1 MFSKILIANRG
12 EIACRVIRTARKMG
26 IATVAVY
33 SDADARAPHVKLADE
48 SVRLGPPPA
57 SESYLDAELIVMACK
72 ETGAEAVHPGYG
84 FLSERESFARALE
97 EAGIAFIGPP
107 PGAIAAMG
115 DKIESKKLALA
126 AGVSVVPGFVG
137 EIEDTEHAVRIAGEI
152 GYPVMM
158 KASAGGGGKGMR
170 LAYSEKDVR
179 EGFEATRRE
188 GLASFGDDRV
198 FIEKFVENPRHIEIQ
213 LIGDKAGNLLYLGER
228 ECSVQ
233 RRHQKVVEEAPSP
246 FVTPEMRKA
255 MGEQAVALARAVG
268 YFSAG
273 TVEFIAGADRGFYFL
288 EMNTRL
294 QVEHPVTE
302 EVTGLDLVELMIR
315 VAAGE
320 ALPFGQDEVRLN
332 GWAIENRVYA
342 EDPYRGFLPST
353 GRLVRYAPPAES
365 QEVSARYSVR
375 VERSRDTPSSE
386 AENSASASLGMT
398 PRLRSGRTGDSAQDS
413 SPSLVRVDD
422 GVEEGGEVSIFYDP
436 MIAKLITWAPTREE
450 AIDRQIQALDSFVI
464 EGIGHNVDFLSA
476 LMQHSRFREGR
487 LTTGFIAEEYPEGF
501 EGAPADE
508 RLIEDLAAI
517 GAMLGMETE
526 GRACEVSG
534 QLGAPV
540 APPEERMVR
549 IGGRSFAIRFDG
561 FDGGL
566 LAYLDEG
573 EGREL
578 IGRWEPGQ
586 RLFKGVIDG
595 RGRIVQVARRGR
607 QWRLTTR
614 GASHLVEVLPAHVAQ
629 LSRFMIE
636 KVPPDLSR
644 YLLCPMPGLLTALNV
659 GEGEAVEAGQPLAI
673 VEAMKMENIL
683 RAEKAGTV
691 KSVSARPGDSLAVD
705 AVILEFE

>member
-1 MFSKILIANRG
+1 MFSKMLIANRG
-12 EIACRVIRTARKMG
+12 EIACRVIRTAHAMG
-26 IATVAVY
+26 IATIAVY
-33 SDADARAPHVKLADE
+33 SDADARAPHVRMADQ

-57 SESYLDAELIVMACK
+57 SESYLNAELIIDACK
-72 ETGAEAVHPGYG
+72 ATGAEAVHPGYG

-97 EAGIAFIGPP
+97 AEGIAFIGPP
-107 PGAIAAMG
+107 PAAIAAMG

-126 AGVSVVPGFVG
+126 AGVSVVPGFIG
-137 EIEDTEHAVRIAGEI
+137 EIGDTDHAVEIATGI

-170 LAYSEKDVR
+170 LAWSEKDVR
-179 EGFEATRRE
+179 ETFESVKRE
-188 GLASFGDDRV
+188 GLASFGDERV

-213 LIGDKAGNLLYLGER
+213 LIGDRQGNLVYLGER

-273 TVEFIAGADRGFYFL
+273 TVEFIAGADRSFYFL

-320 ALPFGQDEVRLN
+320 PLPFGQDEVKLD
-332 GWAIENRVYA
+332 GWSIESRVYA

-353 GRLVRYAPPAES
+353 GRLVRYQPPREVLRDVLRDAGSTGSPAPRDERSPPAH
-365 QEVSARYSVR
+365 
-375 VERSRDTPSSE
+375 
-386 AENSASASLGMT
+386 AEEIE
-398 PRLRSGRTGDSAQDS
+398 PRSGSMGFGEG
-413 SPSLVRVDD
+413 PSRSTRYATRVDD
-422 GVEEGGEVSIFYDP
+422 GVFEGGEVSMFYDP
-436 MIAKLITWAPTREE
+436 MIAKLVTWGATRDE
-450 AIDRQIQALDSFVI
+450 AIDRQIEALDGFRI

-476 LMQHSRFREGR
+476 LMQHPRFREGR

-501 EGAPADE
+501 AGAPAGDA
-508 RLIEDLAAI
+508 LLEDLAIITAYV
-517 GAMLGMETE
+517 ASEAE
-526 GRACEVSG
+526 FRACSVSG
-534 QLGAPV
+534 QLGNRPV
-540 APPEERMVR
+540 PAWERVVR
-549 IGGRSFAIRFDG
+549 VRGQEFSLLFDG
-561 FDGGL
+561 FEGGL
-566 LAYLDEG
+566 IASVDGG

-578 IGRWEPGQ
+578 IGQWQPGQ
-586 RLFKGVIDG
+586 PLFKGRIDG
-595 RGRIVQVARRGR
+595 RERIVQVARRGR
-607 QWRLTTR
+607 EWRLTTR
-614 GASHLVEVLPAHVAQ
+614 GASHIVSVLPAHVAE
-629 LSRFMIE
+629 LSRHMIE
-636 KVPPDLSR
+636 KVPPDLSK
-644 YLLCPMPGLLTALNV
+644 YLICPMPGLLTALNV
-659 GEGEAVEAGQPLAI
+659 AEGDRVEAGQPLAV

-691 KSVSARPGDSLAVD
+691 KAVAARAGDSLAVD